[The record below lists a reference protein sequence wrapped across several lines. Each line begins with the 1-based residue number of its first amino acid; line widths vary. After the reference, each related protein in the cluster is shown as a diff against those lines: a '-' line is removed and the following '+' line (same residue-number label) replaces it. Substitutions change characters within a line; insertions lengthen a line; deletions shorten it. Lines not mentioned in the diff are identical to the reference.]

1 MVKQVQDAK
10 ISVKLDVEGAQ
21 KQAKNLS
28 RSIRQNRIDLGE
40 AQKDSK
46 EVSKKVAGKGT
57 RERHWYSS
65 DKTGYAGFKERAG
78 KIRGKAIGLG
88 YRGVRTAPDI
98 TLTALRLEAA
108 VIEKIP
114 YFGGPLSEAF
124 KAVAPYAGMGGD
136 IVAGMLTDA
145 AKTTWHNVGEDKSA
159 GKAFREKLA
168 DMVDKVNLLERQIR
182 HTNQKTAGLEQVLQ
196 GGGAMG
202 RAFLVAGE
210 QSQFTYGDRPG
221 AQMHEG
227 KEKSLW
233 LKVLEAEYDIGY
245 STRQLEEYKM
255 KYTRRFLTRNF
266 KGFMMDILNPAF

>member
-21 KQAKNLS
+21 KQAKDLS

-57 RERHWYSS
+57 REKHWYSS
-65 DKTGYAGFKERAG
+65 DKTGYAGVKDRAG
-78 KIRGKAIGLG
+78 KIRGKAVQFG
-88 YRGVRTAPDI
+88 YRGVRQAPDI

-108 VIEKIP
+108 AIEKIP

-124 KAVAPYAGMGGD
+124 KAAAPYAGMGGD
-136 IVAGMLTDA
+136 IVAGMLTEYSEGGFENGEDS
-145 AKTTWHNVGEDKSA
+145 TTWRK
-159 GKAFREKLA
+159 KLA
-168 DMVDKVNLLERQIR
+168 DMIDKINLLEGQIR
-182 HTNQKTAGLEQVLQ
+182 YTNQKTAGLEQVLQ

-202 RAFLVAGE
+202 RAFLVQGE
-210 QSQFTYGDRPG
+210 QSQYASEGQYGAG
-221 AQMHEG
+221 GQMKGE
-227 KEKSLW
+227 EKDLW

-255 KYTRRFLTRNF
+255 KYTRRFLSRNF
-266 KGFMMDILNPAF
+266 KDFMVRILKPT

>member
-21 KQAKNLS
+21 KQAKDLS

-57 RERHWYSS
+57 REKHWY
-65 DKTGYAGFKERAG
+65 
-78 KIRGKAIGLG
+78 
-88 YRGVRTAPDI
+88 
-98 TLTALRLEAA
+98 
-108 VIEKIP
+108 EKIP

-124 KAVAPYAGMGGD
+124 KAAAPYAGMGGD
-136 IVAGMLTDA
+136 IVAGMLTESSEGGFENGEDS
-145 AKTTWHNVGEDKSA
+145 TTWRK
-159 GKAFREKLA
+159 KLA
-168 DMVDKVNLLERQIR
+168 DMIDKINLLEGQIR
-182 HTNQKTAGLEQVLQ
+182 YTNQKTAGLEQVLQ

-202 RAFLVAGE
+202 RAFLVQGE
-210 QSQFTYGDRPG
+210 QSQYASEGQYGAG
-221 AQMHEG
+221 GQMKGE
-227 KEKSLW
+227 EKDLW

-255 KYTRRFLTRNF
+255 KYTRRFLSRNF
-266 KGFMMDILNPAF
+266 KDFMVRILKPT